1 MNKLS
6 DKEIQEL
13 IREAGE
19 RFTLSAGEKTALR
32 FELLDVI
39 KSGEYRTK
47 EYRLPRLAT
56 RDSSLATTPSSSH
69 IINQRRLTMPFI
81 PIIIAAVLALGGGT
95 AAMANTAAPGDSL
108 YAVDQWMERI
118 QERMT
123 SNTEGK
129 ARLMSRFSEE
139 RLAELAKIRQTDS
152 AQLETKLKER
162 WEERHQEAITR
173 LSESIAKINEVQ
185 ARFEEKLST
194 ATEEAQK
201 TAYQKVITHLKE
213 VEARRQTRLE
223 TVESQPYSGTGNP
236 IRQRIQQWTQENKQ
250 EMEQIRNEIR
260 NEFGEGAM
268 GVGQGNGVQ
277 TQTQTGNQTQNQN
290 RNGQT
295 NTVTNST
302 TTSSK
307 NPVQVALEF
316 LIPRDAEGNIRPDL
330 VDSDK
335 DGIPDKWD
343 KYPNWPI
350 HTM

>member
-1 MNKLS
+1 MTRLS
-6 DKEIQEL
+6 DKQIQEL

-39 KSGEYRTK
+39 KSRAYRNNNH
-47 EYRLPRLAT
+47 RI
-56 RDSSLATTPSSSH
+56 SH
-69 IINQRRLTMPFI
+69 IFYPRRFAMPII

-108 YAVDQWMERI
+108 YAVDQWMERV

-129 ARLMSRFSEE
+129 ARLMARFSEE
-139 RLAELAKIRQTDS
+139 RLAELAKIRQTDP
-152 AQLETKLKER
+152 AQLEAKLKER

-185 ARFEEKLST
+185 ARFEEKLGT

-201 TAYQKVITHLKE
+201 TAYQKVITHLE
-213 VEARRQTRLE
+213 TVEARRQARLE

-236 IRQRIQQWTQENKQ
+236 IRQRIQQWTQENQQ

-260 NEFGEGAM
+260 NEFGEGALSPS
-268 GVGQGNGVQ
+268 GAGQGTGVQ
-277 TQTQTGNQTQNQN
+277 TQTETQTQN
-290 RNGQT
+290 RNGQA
-295 NTVTNST
+295 NTVT
-302 TTSSK
+302 
-307 NPVQVALEF
+307 E
-316 LIPRDAEGNIRPDL
+316 
-330 VDSDK
+330 
-335 DGIPDKWD
+335 
-343 KYPNWPI
+343 
-350 HTM
+350 